1 MARHSA
7 VAARYKGDIEDVPE
21 VTRTNRGPFGLL
33 EADNTLEGP
42 IGVHLE
48 LLEADRSKRTG

>member
-1 MARHSA
+1 MARRIA
-7 VAARYKGDIEDVPE
+7 VAARYKVDIEDVPE

-42 IGVHLE
+42 VGVHLE
-48 LLEADRSKRTG
+48 PSVSR